1 MSDALQKLSPEGL
14 GGLDKDP
21 EGLEKAVDKAFADAA
36 KDVYEYEGK
45 TYTAHPAATVFPL
58 FTGEAF
64 DKLVLSL
71 QVNGMRQPVLLIGD
85 QIVDGR
91 NRFRAAKKA
100 GARIIFKQL
109 DPGEDACVVA
119 MEMNVLRRDLTSGQR
134 TALAS
139 TLRRMAM
146 RIAAMRRE
154 EVARAGRES
163 REKDRA
169 AAQAAG
175 VGEGGSL
182 GSGLSGTPAAGGS
195 GGDAVS
201 GESVDA
207 DSAEAV
213 QTLNPS
219 LLDSPPSALAT
230 RAKAAEA
237 AGVSESSIKRFDKV
251 VDKAPELQEPI
262 AAGEMTVADAAVVSE
277 EDPEVRQQAVE
288 DVRAGRARTGAEAIE
303 QRTGRAPKART
314 RQQRSVGGKAQGDG
328 AAEGMP
334 PLPAVGAVGGK
345 DAASGSSPDPSS
357 ASASSQPSRAT
368 LPDLAMSPM
377 LLLAGVR
384 KVMPKINL
392 DPCSSEI
399 ANGKVR
405 ALRYFS
411 REDDG
416 LQQAW
421 DAEDVYVFP
430 PSKSAGRFASKLTG
444 EMFAGRV
451 RRALFLVPSD
461 LSDQDQAVLLRST
474 QLTGIVY
481 ETERTSYDVEGA
493 GKAKAPSRMVLY
505 VFGIE
510 KKELYSAFESWG
522 KVFVTAGRQ

>member
-1 MSDALQKLSPEGL
+1 M
-14 GGLDKDP
+14 
-21 EGLEKAVDKAFADAA
+21 
-36 KDVYEYEGK
+36 
-45 TYTAHPAATVFPL
+45 

-64 DKLVLSL
+64 DKLVVSL
-71 QVNGMRQPVLLIGD
+71 QVNGMRQPVLLLGD

-109 DPGEDACVVA
+109 DPKEDACVVA

-134 TALAS
+134 TAMAS
-139 TLRRMAM
+139 TLRRMAL

-154 EVARAGRES
+154 EVERANRER
-163 REKDRA
+163 REKERA

-175 VGEGGSL
+175 AGEEGSA
-182 GSGLSGTPAAGGS
+182 GSGSSGAPPAGGS

-207 DSAEAV
+207 DSAAAV
-213 QTLNPS
+213 EKVDPS
-219 LLDSPPSALAT
+219 LLDSPPSALVS

-251 VDKAPELQEPI
+251 VEQAPDLQGPV
-262 AAGEMTVADAAVVSE
+262 AAGEMSVADAAVVSE

-288 DVRAGRARTGAEAIE
+288 DVRAGRARTGAQAIE
-303 QRTGRAPKART
+303 KRTGRAPKART
-314 RQQRSVGGKAQGDG
+314 RQKKSAGGKAQGEDG

-334 PLPAVGAVGGK
+334 PLPTVGAAGGK
-345 DAASGSSPDPSS
+345 DGAAGSSPEPSS
-357 ASASSQPSRAT
+357 ASASSEPSRAT
-368 LPDLAMSPM
+368 LPDAAISPM

-444 EMFAGRV
+444 EIFAGRV
-451 RRALFLVPSD
+451 RRALFLAPSD

-481 ETERTSYDVEGA
+481 ETERTSYDVEDGG
-493 GKAKAPSRMVLY
+493 GKVKAPSRMVLY